1 MGSVR
6 ALKSMG
12 NDHVEEKTFE
22 QACDAWWASQREQ
35 MREGEEEEEEEEEEG
50 TLLDDGSEN
59 SDAQSATAAT
69 NVIFEWTNEERY
81 ATVIDVEETSLNA
94 TESESGGG
102 VVKRYCPCELN
113 TWKGFSE
120 DTLKKW
126 ECAVSDREK
135 NSSPF
140 ETSVMLTATM
150 IIMCCVLTFRLWRQK
165 WLSRRREL
173 QEQEDLEASVRSENE
188 IKFRTQDEMYEHWR
202 SCVQP
207 DGTKIICVEI
217 EPGRKKKF
225 KDDDL
230 AIPLDANGNVVI
242 AVVDSENSSSF
253 SVLPPLVP
261 PVVRARPT
269 TVLQHHLSGGG
280 DGGEA
285 EEGRPGYDVEAA
297 TGTAAF
303 PELQNHGPEHTVG
316 RRRRRRN
323 SSSVDRAI
331 PAACDFSDLVYEEI
345 EHDEQAN
352 PNDET

>member
-12 NDHVEEKTFE
+12 NDRVEETTFE
-22 QACDAWWASQREQ
+22 QACDAWWASHGEQ
-35 MREGEEEEEEEEEEG
+35 MREGEEEEEEG

-69 NVIFEWTNEERY
+69 GVIFEWTNDERY
-81 ATVIDVEETSLNA
+81 ATGIDVEETSLNA

-113 TWKGFSE
+113 TWKGFSD
-120 DTLKKW
+120 DTQKKW

-135 NSSPF
+135 NASPF

-150 IIMCCVLTFRLWRQK
+150 IIMCCVLTFRLWRKK

-173 QEQEDLEASVRSENE
+173 QEQEDLEATVRSENE

-207 DGTKIICVEI
+207 DGTKVICVEI

-323 SSSVDRAI
+323 SSSVDCAI